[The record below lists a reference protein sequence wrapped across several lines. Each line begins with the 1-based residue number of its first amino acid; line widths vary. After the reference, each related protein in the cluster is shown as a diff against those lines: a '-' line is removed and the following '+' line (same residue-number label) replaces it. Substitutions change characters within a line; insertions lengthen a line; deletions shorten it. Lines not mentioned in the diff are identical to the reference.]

1 VSHGVNSLDSLRTF
15 VTNEIAALVS
25 AIPRGEASYL
35 HLLSL
40 GCALV
45 QITSVPFE
53 HVWLTSY
60 RGLFTQGFMPEEV
73 AADLRG
79 PLAAERLLIP
89 SLRDASRQQI
99 AALNERAL
107 REGLMR
113 GSLEPYTDAIVEL
126 FNRNAMTPEEVLQVL
141 VDIDPTMSHLADTWT
156 ATPLCSLRLS
166 AVGMA
171 IAHAHWR
178 QLTGNDAPLA
188 EWISEGGSR

>member
-1 VSHGVNSLDSLRTF
+1 
-15 VTNEIAALVS
+15 
-25 AIPRGEASYL
+25 
-35 HLLSL
+35 
-40 GCALV
+40 
-45 QITSVPFE
+45 
-53 HVWLTSY
+53 
-60 RGLFTQGFMPEEV
+60 
-73 AADLRG
+73 
-79 PLAAERLLIP
+79 
-89 SLRDASRQQI
+89 
-99 AALNERAL
+99 
-107 REGLMR
+107 MR